1 MRGRTF
7 LACGLVLVPG
17 VVLAHAVLT
26 KSSLGGRPVP
36 AGQETAVT
44 LEFNSRLEV
53 GMTKVVLVDAGGKE
67 SPLTVAAGSK
77 PGTLAVTL
85 PPLTPGAY
93 GLRYKVLATDGHVT
107 ESILR
112 FKVAAPE

>member
-1 MRGRTF
+1 MRGRTL

-17 VVLAHAVLT
+17 LVLAHAVLT
-26 KSSLGGRPVP
+26 KSSLGGAPVP
-36 AGQETAVT
+36 AGRETAVT

-53 GMTKVVLVDAGGKE
+53 GMTKVVLVDAAGKE
-67 SPLTVAAGSK
+67 RTLAAVAGSK
-77 PGTLAVTL
+77 PGTVVVTL
-85 PPLTPGAY
+85 PPLEAGAY